1 LIPVLDDEHHE
12 RLWRICDTLVS
23 GAGARAALLCDESN
37 GSILVSVG
45 DATASGAV
53 SGLKTLGPREV
64 AMTGSGG
71 EIYGVNVPG
80 GAILVV
86 LHDAAVRD
94 QVRASAAKA
103 VQNAADLIAHLP
115 PPPPPPVWPPAPH
128 DAHGHAVKAGS
139 RLQAPG
145 SRPKAK
151 AKAKKKPVAKPE
163 KKRRLVTKTRRP
175 KKRR

>member
-1 LIPVLDDEHHE
+1 
-12 RLWRICDTLVS
+12 
-23 GAGARAALLCDESN
+23 
-37 GSILVSVG
+37 ILVSVG
-45 DATASGAV
+45 VAPASGAV
-53 SGLKTLGPREV
+53 SGVQTLGPREV

-128 DAHGHAVKAGS
+128 DAHGHPVKVGVGPRASG
-139 RLQAPG
+139 LG
-145 SRPKAK
+145 PKAK
-151 AKAKKKPVAKPE
+151 AKRPEPRKKPV
-163 KKRRLVTKTRRP
+163 
-175 KKRR
+175 